1 LSRERRSWLR
11 EPLLHFLLLGAGL
24 FALNTMLRER
34 RIEAGAADGGEIV
47 VSPGRIENLIALYT
61 KTWQRAP
68 TPDEMRGLIQDHVLE
83 EALYREGLALGLDR
97 NDIVIRRRLRQK
109 MEFVVEDIV
118 ELAEPTDADLE
129 AWLTDHPESYAE
141 PGQYSF
147 RQVYLNP
154 ENHGDAI
161 RQEGERLLA
170 ELRTKAVE
178 DARELGDATLLAHA
192 NGDMQ
197 ADEVARTFGQGFAED
212 LAQLATGEWS
222 GPIES
227 AYGLHLV
234 LVDVRQAGR
243 VSELAEVR
251 GAVERDWRFARRE
264 EAQELFNANLLERYR
279 VTIEWPED
287 LVEAAE

>member
-1 LSRERRSWLR
+1 LSHEGRSWLR
-11 EPLLHFLLLGAGL
+11 EPLLHFVLLGAAF
-24 FALNTMLRER
+24 FALDALLGER
-34 RIEAGAADGGEIV
+34 QVEAADDEIEV
-47 VSPGRIENLIALYT
+47 TPGRIENLIALFT

-97 NDIVIRRRLRQK
+97 DDVVIRRRVRQK
-109 MEFVVEDIV
+109 MECVVEDIV
-118 ELAEPTDADLE
+118 ELVEPTDADL
-129 AWLTDHPESYAE
+129 ATWLAEHPEAYAE

-154 ENHGDAI
+154 DQHGEAI
-161 RQEGERLLA
+161 RQEAERLLA
-170 ELRTKAVE
+170 ELRANAVE
-178 DARELGDATLLAHA
+178 DAREMGDATLLVHA
-192 NGDMQ
+192 NGDMR
-197 ADEVARTFGQGFAED
+197 ADDVARAFGQGFADE

-243 VSELAEVR
+243 VPELAEVR
-251 GAVERDWRFARRE
+251 DAVERDWRFARRE
-264 EAQELFNANLLERYR
+264 EAQELFNAQLLERYR